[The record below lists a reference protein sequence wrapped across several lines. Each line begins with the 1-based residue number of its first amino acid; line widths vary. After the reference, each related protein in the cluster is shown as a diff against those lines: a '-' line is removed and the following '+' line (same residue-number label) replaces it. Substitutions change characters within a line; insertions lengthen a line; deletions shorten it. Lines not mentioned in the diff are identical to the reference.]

1 MRFDLQLGTS
11 PVKTTLLIF
20 LLDGQSEQ
28 APTRRASQSPQSQ
41 PGWLVTDRQGSQ
53 SYLAWTLCNRGG
65 QNPALLGAQQFDPQ
79 RWEDVDLAA
88 SQYLEHVFA
97 EGYPK
102 GYGSDGLDLQHFN
115 IFCLRPL
122 GNSGTAGDSLNHGKR
137 WNLHCVS
144 CQSAR

>member
-1 MRFDLQLGTS
+1 MVKASKRQQEERRKARKVNRAGLSLTDKVLS
-11 PVKTTLLIF
+11 PTLHGRYAIAAGRILTF
-20 LLDGQSEQ
+20 WEHSNL
-28 APTRRASQSPQSQ
+28 T
-41 PGWLVTDRQGSQ
+41 
-53 SYLAWTLCNRGG
+53 
-65 QNPALLGAQQFDPQ
+65 PQ

-144 CQSAR
+144 CQSTR